1 SLDVEVI
8 SYSSCDPTTGNYSVS
23 FTVDYTGSPDVGGL
37 IVNETN
43 LEIQPSGSTYNLD
56 IPSTGTWL
64 NLNVS
69 FEDEATCSYFLGN
82 AVFGPSNCYVAP
94 DCPTD
99 LNGDGNTTVADV
111 LAILSVFGCIS
122 DCDMDVDGD
131 GAITVSDVLVILA
144 AFGEFCE

>member
-1 SLDVEVI
+1 
-8 SYSSCDPTTGNYSVS
+8 VS

-37 IVNETN
+37 IINETN

-64 NLNVS
+64 NLNVT
-69 FEDEATCSYFLGN
+69 FEDESTCSYFLGN